1 MLNMRKMI
9 SITAVMAAVLISNV
23 GVGAAQSGGHKK
35 TDKLIYR
42 AQQTTSAIRATNLQ
56 VKKTLESY
64 NYIVEGKAQDPRAE
78 YKKLVKDIGKSQKSR
93 DDVSAKAESMQKA
106 ADAFFLD
113 WEESLAGYNSDE
125 MRAKSE
131 GRMKETMENYSK
143 IFDAGTKAGEEFDA
157 FIAALDD
164 QVRYLGN
171 DLNPSA
177 IAELDDEAAAL
188 NKQAEDFFKAIDET
202 IKVAVE
208 YSSSLEPQ

>member
-1 MLNMRKMI
+1 MRKTSSFLVAI
-9 SITAVMAAVLISNV
+9 VAVLISTV
-23 GVGAAQSGGHKK
+23 GITEAQNSGHKK

-78 YKKLVKDIGKSQKSR
+78 YKKLVKDIGKCEKSR
-93 DDVSAKAESMQKA
+93 DDVRTKAEAMQKA

-113 WEESLAGYNSDE
+113 WEESLAGYNSEE

-131 GRMKETMENYSK
+131 GRMIETRANYDK
-143 IFDAGTKAGEEFDA
+143 IFEAGTQAGEEFDT

-164 QVRYLGN
+164 QIRFLGQ
-171 DLNPSA
+171 DLNPTG
-177 IAELDDEAAAL
+177 IADLTDEAAAL
-188 NKQAEDFFKAIDET
+188 NEQADDFFKAIDET
-202 IKVAVE
+202 IQVAVK

>member
-1 MLNMRKMI
+1 MRKVL
-9 SITAVMAAVLISNV
+9 SVTAVMAAVLISTV
-23 GVGAAQSGGHKK
+23 GVGLAQSSSGHKK

-42 AQQTTSAIRATNLQ
+42 AQQTTSSTRAANLQ

-78 YKKLVKDIGKSQKSR
+78 YKKLVKDIDKSMKAR
-93 DDVSAKAESMQKA
+93 DDVRVKADGMQKA

-125 MRAKSE
+125 MRAKSQD
-131 GRMKETMENYSK
+131 RMAETKANYDK
-143 IFDAGTKAGEEFDA
+143 IFEAGATAGDEFET

-164 QVRYLGN
+164 QVRFLGN
-171 DLNPSA
+171 DLNPTA
-177 IAELDDEAAAL
+177 IADLTDEAAAL
-188 NKQAEDFFKAIDET
+188 NGQADDFFKAIDET
-202 IKVAVE
+202 IKVAVK

>member
-1 MLNMRKMI
+1 MRRMN
-9 SITAVMAAVLISNV
+9 SITAVMVAVLIST
-23 GVGAAQSGGHKK
+23 VGAGLAQSNSGHKK
-35 TDKLIYR
+35 TDKLIYS

-64 NYIVEGKAQDPRAE
+64 NYIVEGKAQDPRVE
-78 YKKLVKDIGKSQKSR
+78 YKKLVKDINKCQQSR
-93 DDVSAKAESMQKA
+93 EDVRTKADKMQKA

-131 GRMKETMENYSK
+131 GRMNETRANYDK
-143 IFDAGTKAGEEFDA
+143 IFEAGAKAGKDFST

-164 QVRYLGN
+164 QVRFLGN

-177 IAELDDEAAAL
+177 IADLGDEAAAL
-188 NKQAEDFFKAIDET
+188 NKQADDFFKAIDET
-202 IKVAVE
+202 IQVAVK
-208 YSSSLEPQ
+208 YSSSLAPQ

>member
-1 MLNMRKMI
+1 MRKMI
-9 SITAVMAAVLISNV
+9 TNTAVVAAVLFSTI
-23 GVGAAQSGGHKK
+23 GVGEAQSSGHKK

-78 YKKLVKDIGKSQKSR
+78 YKKLVKDIEKSQKSR
-93 DDVSAKAESMQKA
+93 VDVRTKAESMQKV
-106 ADAFFLD
+106 ADSFFQE
-113 WEESLAGYNSDE
+113 WQESLAGFNSED

-131 GRMKETMENYSK
+131 GRMNETKENYDK
-143 IFDAGTKAGEEFDA
+143 IFEAGGKAGEQFDA

-164 QVRYLGN
+164 QVRFLGQ
-171 DLNPSA
+171 DLNPSG
-177 IAELDDEAAAL
+177 IAELTDEAAAL
-188 NKQAEDFFKAIDET
+188 NEQAGEFFKAIDET
-202 IKVAVE
+202 IQVAVK